1 MRVPALEGCVRLLIA
16 FSVFVAPHLGA
27 PPTMLAIWMGPI
39 VLEAAQAA
47 LRLGRRPPSRAK
59 WRPRANDDRLIRGNR
74 IALACEH
81 TVPFGERMTTV
92 SATRSFALGI
102 AVVLTAYCVDA
113 QPTGAPAPD
122 LQAQPV
128 EQGAANAP
136 DLPDAAADP
145 RPFQDLDAADILNL
159 NQRWA
164 GDYDGLA
171 ERRFLR
177 VLVPYSRTLYYLDG
191 PEQKGIAYEA
201 LRELEPQLPLIGQS
215 KVRPKIVIIPT
226 TRDRLLPAL
235 AEGYGDVAIGAF
247 AITDLR
253 REIVEFSAPTMRGIE
268 NVVVTGKGAPAVLA
282 EADLAGAEIYVQRV
296 SSYYEDLVALN
307 ERLTSAGLRPVS
319 IQDVDAGLEEEDVL
333 QMVDAGIIPATV
345 SKRPV
350 AEFWAQL
357 YDQLVVHS
365 QVALRS
371 DGQIAW
377 ALRKDAPQI
386 KKIIDGFVV
395 KHRAGTLF
403 GNVLLERYLGS
414 VRRLKNPM
422 TAAEL
427 EKYRAMAQHFRVY
440 ADRYGSDWLLAVAQG
455 YQESELD
462 HSKRSPAGAIGVMQI
477 KPSTAADRNVD
488 IDNVEVLENNIHASI
503 KYMGFLRDRYFRE
516 QDIEPLDQGLFTL
529 AAYNAGPARVAE
541 LRQKAAAVGLDPNR
555 WFGNVEI
562 IAARVVGRETV
573 DYVGNVYKYY
583 SAYKAVAAQRDAAS
597 PAPE

>member
-1 MRVPALEGCVRLLIA
+1 VTKR
-16 FSVFVAPHLGA
+16 
-27 PPTMLAIWMGPI
+27 
-39 VLEAAQAA
+39 
-47 LRLGRRPPSRAK
+47 SRS
-59 WRPRANDDRLIRGNR
+59 R
-74 IALACEH
+74 
-81 TVPFGERMTTV
+81 ERTTTV
-92 SATRSFALGI
+92 SATRRFALGI
-102 AVVLTAYCVDA
+102 AVVLTAFHVAA
-113 QPTGAPAPD
+113 QPTTAPEQEAPNIEPGAS
-122 LQAQPV
+122 
-128 EQGAANAP
+128 NAT
-136 DLPDAAADP
+136 DDDTDP

-159 NQRWA
+159 NQHWI
-164 GDYDGLA
+164 GDYDDLA

-191 PEQKGIAYEA
+191 PLQKGIAFEA
-201 LRELEPQLPLIGQS
+201 LRELESQLPLIAGS
-215 KVRPKIVIIPT
+215 RVRPKIVIIPT

-247 AITDLR
+247 TVTDLR
-253 REIVEFSAPTMRGIE
+253 REIVDFSAPTMRGIE
-268 NVVVTGKGAPAVLA
+268 DVVVTGKAAPAVLT
-282 EADLAGAEIYVQRV
+282 EADLAGSEIHVQRA

-319 IQDVDAGLEEEDVL
+319 IQEVDARLEEEDVL

-345 SKRPV
+345 SKRPI

-395 KHRAGTLF
+395 KHRSGTLF
-403 GNVLLERYLGS
+403 GNVLLQRYLSS
-414 VRRLKNPM
+414 VRRLKNP
-422 TAAEL
+422 TSAADL
-427 EKYRAMAQHFRVY
+427 ARYRSMAQHFRTY

-462 HSKRSPAGAIGVMQI
+462 HSRRSEAGAVGVMQI
-477 KPSTAADRNVD
+477 KPSTAADRNVG
-488 IDNVEVLENNIHASI
+488 IANVEVLENNIHASI
-503 KYMGFLRDRYFRE
+503 KYMNFLRDRYFRDP
-516 QDIEPLDQGLFTL
+516 DIDPLDQGLFTL
-529 AAYNAGPARVAE
+529 AAYNAGPARVIS
-541 LRQKAAAVGLDPNR
+541 LRQKAAAVGLDSNQ

-562 IAARVVGRETV
+562 IAARVIGRETV

-583 SAYKAVAAQRDAAS
+583 SAYKAVEAQRNAAGS
-597 PAPE
+597 ARE